1 MNMQL
6 KNRSNGQNEK
16 DGGFKM
22 PISVNQNKDSKSN
35 SRYKGH

>member
-1 MNMQL
+1 MQL
-6 KNRSNGQNEK
+6 KNRSIAQNEK

-22 PISVNQNKDSKSN
+22 PISVTQNKDSKSN